1 MGDSGLGDF
10 EFFNEV
16 SYFKVG
22 SFEGFFN
29 EMSNFVVWAILE
41 WAILEWAILEWAI
54 LEWAILS
61 FLLRWAILQFG
72 PFYILGDFGVGL
84 FYHLTVSEA

>member
-54 LEWAILS
+54 LKWAILEWAILE
-61 FLLRWAILQFG
+61 WAILHRH
-72 PFYILGDFGVGL
+72 PTRLVCTLGARESG
-84 FYHLTVSEA
+84 